1 MTDMSACAP
10 ADSLAAIAREAL
22 AQFLAPDESCE
33 SGEFAERIGA
43 LGEREPAVGS
53 HQARLLKLAGTL
65 GLGADEIL
73 AVAMCFEVERDPVF
87 ARQVALVQQPVGKA
101 RPMVG
106 MLARIAGDAEDRV
119 LALAQGKAVATG
131 LLRLGDE
138 EAPLGERSLSLP
150 PHMVA
155 ALSGKPIDTP
165 DFTLPTPTNVRLS
178 RMQMDDARE
187 LAAFASHQTTTTL
200 VIRSAM
206 ANEALALARSVA
218 ERMGKQIAV
227 AREADDCR
235 HAAWFASLGI
245 VPCFEAAGGA
255 GERWKMPECHAY
267 CGPRI
272 VLAGLEALIDVQG
285 PVREYRLGT
294 PSPQDREVLW
304 LEHGL
309 DEETAKRA
317 ARSYRQGSGRI
328 GQLAA
333 RLAGSGSDWDS
344 LKALVQAPSHDLGIA
359 AQHIRT
365 AKVTRDSL
373 VLEPRLTEALD
384 ELVERAW
391 RRDGLAEGLGP
402 ALTARYSPG
411 VTALMCG
418 ESGTGKTLAAHWL
431 AEQIGLPLYRVDM
444 AALTSKWIGET
455 EKNLSHL
462 LATAEQ
468 ADLILFFDE
477 ADSLFG
483 ARTDVSDSHD
493 RYANAQTNFLLQRFE
508 EFEGIA
514 LLSTNSRDRFD
525 SAFVRRIDAILEFP
539 LPDGP
544 ARRELWVQH
553 LGKGHRLAK
562 ADLDLLAVEVDI
574 AGGHIRNV
582 VLGAAARAARGGKPI
597 ARGDIAAAV
606 RREYAKL
613 GKAGT
618 PLEAW

>member
-1 MTDMSACAP
+1 M
-10 ADSLAAIAREAL
+10 
-22 AQFLAPDESCE
+22 
-33 SGEFAERIGA
+33 
-43 LGEREPAVGS
+43 
-53 HQARLLKLAGTL
+53 
-65 GLGADEIL
+65 
-73 AVAMCFEVERDPVF
+73 
-87 ARQVALVQQPVGKA
+87 
-101 RPMVG
+101 
-106 MLARIAGDAEDRV
+106 
-119 LALAQGKAVATG
+119 
-131 LLRLGDE
+131 
-138 EAPLGERSLSLP
+138 
-150 PHMVA
+150 
-155 ALSGKPIDTP
+155 
-165 DFTLPTPTNVRLS
+165 
-178 RMQMDDARE
+178 
-187 LAAFASHQTTTTL
+187 
-200 VIRSAM
+200 
-206 ANEALALARSVA
+206 
-218 ERMGKQIAV
+218 
-227 AREADDCR
+227 
-235 HAAWFASLGI
+235 
-245 VPCFEAAGGA
+245 
-255 GERWKMPECHAY
+255 
-267 CGPRI
+267 
-272 VLAGLEALIDVQG
+272 
-285 PVREYRLGT
+285 
-294 PSPQDREVLW
+294 
-304 LEHGL
+304 
-309 DEETAKRA
+309 
-317 ARSYRQGSGRI
+317 
-328 GQLAA
+328 
-333 RLAGSGSDWDS
+333 
-344 LKALVQAPSHDLGIA
+344 
-359 AQHIRT
+359 
-365 AKVTRDSL
+365 TRDSL

-384 ELVERAW
+384 ELVERVW
-391 RRDGLAEGLGP
+391 RRDGLADGLGP

-553 LGKGHRLAK
+553 LGKGHRLTK